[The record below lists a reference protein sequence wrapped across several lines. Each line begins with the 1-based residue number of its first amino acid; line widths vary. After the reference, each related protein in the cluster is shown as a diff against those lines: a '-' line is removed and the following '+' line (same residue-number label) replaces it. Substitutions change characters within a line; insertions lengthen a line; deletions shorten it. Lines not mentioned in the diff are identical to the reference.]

1 MKSTKRGSAKK
12 RLPTCLHT
20 CLHCKHAVISE
31 EYTAYSRKLV
41 YDGCWKFDKF
51 LLPVPRRECEKF
63 AESKERTDIRF
74 WEKWNWKV
82 YVDGDLVNHIHPEA
96 VESES
101 EQEQPGQ
108 LENEICDTVEQGQS
122 ELASEQVGYN
132 EQDKPKKTT
141 IPGSESSASVKQ
153 DTPPQGSNQSPEQ
166 SINPTHPQKSSIH
179 TPHTAGHHKEKTT
192 ANTAGF
198 VKASELAKHTTD
210 TQSCSNTPAA
220 TQKSLTQ
227 NQKQPKTQKPKKP
240 TTRQLILQALS
251 NNITT
256 LKAIAHYAAVDPST
270 AHYHLRNLIQQ
281 GRAVKLSWGKY
292 TFPESPALQ
301 KTGKFFDKFL
311 KKSSQSQGGKT
322 SSLSL
327 HPVEKNILVDIL
339 SKDNKYFQLSE
350 RELAKRNNISR
361 YKVKKYTHKLETK
374 RLITIKREGKQLLF
388 TPTQVAIQAFST
400 FLKLEKTGSK
410 IDSSSSKVQPI
421 NSKNW
426 SKTGEGEGGTE
437 DEGAGPGDLNDN
449 EWLPQDT
456 PDPAGHQDPENTGH
470 HNVPDPADHLNPE
483 PDPHALQT
491 FEDYIAWQQKNA
503 HRLIIQFKLLRCNH
517 RRLQSTGWIFGKK
530 SIHHHF
536 TEAFIFKSKDPSKDV
551 INVLPKNPF
560 IFVSPF
566 EFEDQ
571 IIGFVNEVIERLHDY
586 GIVIDLSQ
594 PAEIKME
601 HVALEDDIFARK
613 VVKKGLLYFV
623 STIHTRDSKGEPMK
637 YVIKIDKSKKLHLEF
652 EGREA
657 HYMAET
663 YEAFIDDVVSG
674 KIDRNDLKELPQRVD
689 GINTGI
695 KEEFEKIENR
705 LSSNIEKISDTQS
718 VLHDNQVEFSQN
730 LVSHARM
737 VKTIGDAADSVNT
750 AADSIKEVTESLKE
764 CLYVFREGIEFLANR
779 KNFDNV
785 K

>member
-1 MKSTKRGSAKK
+1 
-12 RLPTCLHT
+12 
-20 CLHCKHAVISE
+20 
-31 EYTAYSRKLV
+31 V

-51 LLPVPRRECEKF
+51 LLPVPRGECEKF
-63 AESKERTDIRF
+63 AESDQRTDIRF

-82 YVDGDLVNHIHPEA
+82 YVDGDLVEHIHPEA
-96 VESES
+96 VENKS
-101 EQEQPGQ
+101 EQKHPGQ
-108 LENEICDTVEQGQS
+108 LDNEICDTAEQGPGR
-122 ELASEQVGYN
+122 LASEQVGYN
-132 EQDKPKKTT
+132 ERDEYNETT
-141 IPGSESSASVKQ
+141 TPGPESSTSAQQ
-153 DTPPQGSNQSPEQ
+153 DNPSQGNNQSHDQ
-166 SINPTHPQKSSIH
+166 STEPTHLKKSSTH
-179 TPHTAGHHKEKTT
+179 TPHAAGHHKEKITEH
-192 ANTAGF
+192 TAGF
-198 VKASELAKHTTD
+198 VKASELAKHTID
-210 TQSCSNTPAA
+210 KKDCSKTPAA
-220 TQKSLTQ
+220 TQKSNT
-227 NQKQPKTQKPKKP
+227 KKKTQPQPQKSKKP

-251 NNITT
+251 NNVTT

-270 AHYHLRNLIQQ
+270 AHYHLRNLIKQ

-322 SSLSL
+322 GSLNL

-388 TPTQVAIQAFST
+388 IPTQVAIQAFSA
-400 FLKLEKTGSK
+400 FFNLEKIGSK
-410 IDSSSSKVQPI
+410 IDSSSSKVQPN

-426 SKTGEGEGGTE
+426 SKTGEGKGSITD
-437 DEGAGPGDLNDN
+437 DEGVGPGVSNDDAG
-449 EWLPQDT
+449 QDRIQEGTTKDEDTGPGIHQDSKYLQGT
-456 PDPAGHQDPENTGH
+456 PDPAGHQYPEADHRNIPDTPGHQDSEYLPQGTPPDPGH
-470 HNVPDPADHLNPE
+470 LKPDPDHNNVP
-483 PDPHALQT
+483 PDPKALHT

-517 RRLQSTGWIFGKK
+517 HRLQSTGWIFGKK

-551 INVLPKNPF
+551 INILPKNPF

-571 IIGFVNEVIERLHDY
+571 IIAFVNEVIDRLHKY
-586 GIVIDLSQ
+586 GIVIDLSE

-623 STIHTRDSKGEPMK
+623 STIHTRDSNGEPMK
-637 YVIKIDKSKKLHLEF
+637 YVIKIDKSKKLHIEF

-674 KIDRNDLKELPQRVD
+674 KIDRKDLKELPQRVD
-689 GINTGI
+689 GINTEI

-718 VLHDNQVEFSQN
+718 ALHDNQLEFSQN
-730 LVSHARM
+730 LVSHVKM
-737 VKTIGDAADSVNT
+737 VKTIGDAAESVNK
-750 AADSIKEVTESLKE
+750 AADNIKEVTESLKE
-764 CLYVFREGIEFLANR
+764 CLYIFRKSIESL
-779 KNFDNV
+779 K
-785 K
+785 

>member
-1 MKSTKRGSAKK
+1 M
-12 RLPTCLHT
+12 
-20 CLHCKHAVISE
+20 
-31 EYTAYSRKLV
+31 

-51 LLPVPRRECEKF
+51 LLPVPRGECEKF
-63 AESKERTDIRF
+63 AESDERTDIRF

-82 YVDGDLVNHIHPEA
+82 YVDGDLVNHIHPDV
-96 VESES
+96 VENES

-108 LENEICDTVEQGQS
+108 LHNEICNTVEQGPG
-122 ELASEQVGYN
+122 ELASKREKSN
-132 EQDKPKKTT
+132 ETT
-141 IPGSESSASVKQ
+141 IPGPESSTSVKQ
-153 DTPPQGSNQSPEQ
+153 DNPPLGNNQSHDQ
-166 SINPTHPQKSSIH
+166 STESTHLKKSSTH
-179 TPHTAGHHKEKTT
+179 TPHAAGHHKEKTT
-192 ANTAGF
+192 ENTAGF
-198 VKASELAKHTTD
+198 VKASELAEYTTD
-210 TQSCSNTPAA
+210 TKGCSNTPAA
-220 TQKSLTQ
+220 TQKSISKTKL
-227 NQKQPKTQKPKKP
+227 QKSKKR

-251 NNITT
+251 NNVTT

-270 AHYHLRNLIQQ
+270 AHYHLRNLIKQ

-292 TFPESPALQ
+292 TFPESPVLQ
-301 KTGKFFDKFL
+301 KTGKFFKNFL
-311 KKSSQSQGGKT
+311 KKSSQSQGGKQG
-322 SSLSL
+322 SLNI

-361 YKVKKYTHKLETK
+361 YKVRKYTQKLENK

-388 TPTQVAIQAFST
+388 TPTQVAIEAFSA
-400 FLKLEKTGSK
+400 FFNLEKTGSK
-410 IDSSSSKVQPI
+410 IDSLSSKVQPI

-426 SKTGEGEGGTE
+426 SKTGEGGTE
-437 DEGAGPGDLNDN
+437 DEDAGPGALNGDAGPGALN
-449 EWLPQDT
+449 GDAGHDEIQDSTTKDGGTGPGTQKDSEYLPEGTPGPSYQDPNPT
-456 PDPAGHQDPENTGH
+456 GHQDSEHTDHQYPE
-470 HNVPDPADHLNPE
+470 ADHLNPE
-483 PDPHALQT
+483 PDPNALHT

-503 HRLIIQFKLLRCNH
+503 HRLIIQFNLLKCNH
-517 RRLQSTGWIFGKK
+517 HRLQSTGWILGKK

-536 TEAFIFKSKDPSKDV
+536 TEAYIFKSKDPSKEV

-571 IIGFVNEVIERLHDY
+571 IIAFVNEVIERLHDY

-637 YVIKIDKSKKLHLEF
+637 YVIKIDKSKKLHIEF

-674 KIDRNDLKELPQRVD
+674 KIDRNDLRKLPQRVD

-718 VLHDNQVEFSQN
+718 VLHDNQLEFSQN
-730 LVSHARM
+730 LVSHAKM
-737 VKTIGDAADSVNT
+737 VKTIRDAAESVNG

-764 CLYVFREGIEFLANR
+764 CLYIFREGIEFLANR
-779 KNFDNV
+779 KNFENV

>member
-1 MKSTKRGSAKK
+1 M
-12 RLPTCLHT
+12 
-20 CLHCKHAVISE
+20 ISE
-31 EYTAYSRKLV
+31 EYTAHSRKLV

-51 LLPVPRRECEKF
+51 LLPVPRGECEKF

-82 YVDGDLVNHIHPEA
+82 YVDGDLVEHIHPEA
-96 VESES
+96 VENESES
-101 EQEQPGQ
+101 EQGHSGQ
-108 LENEICDTVEQGQS
+108 LHNEVCNTVEQRQS
-122 ELASEQVGYN
+122 ELASKQVGSN
-132 EQDKPKKTT
+132 ERDESNEATT
-141 IPGSESSASVKQ
+141 PGLESSTSAQQ
-153 DTPPQGSNQSPEQ
+153 DNPSQGNNQS
-166 SINPTHPQKSSIH
+166 SGKSTKPTHPQKSSLH
-179 TPHTAGHHKEKTT
+179 TPHAAGHHREKTT
-192 ANTAGF
+192 EHTAGF
-198 VKASELAKHTTD
+198 VKASDLAKHTTD

-220 TQKSLTQ
+220 TQKSNTQ
-227 NQKQPKTQKPKKP
+227 NQNQSNPQKSKNP
-240 TTRQLILQALS
+240 TTRSLILQALS
-251 NNITT
+251 NNVTT

-301 KTGKFFDKFL
+301 KTGKFFKKFL
-311 KKSSQSQGGKT
+311 KKSSQSQGGKQG
-322 SSLSL
+322 SLNL

-361 YKVKKYTHKLETK
+361 YKVKKYTQKLETK
-374 RLITIKREGKQLLF
+374 RLITIKRKGKQLIF
-388 TPTQVAIQAFST
+388 TPTQVAIEAFSA
-400 FLKLEKTGSK
+400 FFNLEKTGSK

-426 SKTGEGEGGTE
+426 SKTGEGEGGITE
-437 DEGAGPGDLNDN
+437 GTGPGVSNDAGHDRVQEGTTKDEGTGPGDYKDS
-449 EWLPQDT
+449 EYLPQGT
-456 PDPAGHQDPENTGH
+456 PDLGLQDPEHTDHQYPEVG
-470 HNVPDPADHLNPE
+470 HLNPE
-483 PDPHALQT
+483 PDPKALHT
-491 FEDYIAWQQKNA
+491 FENYIAWQQKNA

-517 RRLQSTGWIFGKK
+517 HRLKSTGWIFGKK

-560 IFVSPF
+560 MFVSPF

-571 IIGFVNEVIERLHDY
+571 IIGFVNEVIDRLHKY
-586 GIVIDLSQ
+586 GMVIDLSQ

-623 STIHTRDSKGEPMK
+623 STIHTRDSKGELMK
-637 YVIKIDKSKKLHLEF
+637 YVIKIDKSKKLHIEF

-689 GINTGI
+689 GINTEI

-705 LSSNIEKISDTQS
+705 LSLNIEKISDTQS

-730 LVSHARM
+730 LVSHTRM
-737 VKTIGDAADSVNT
+737 VKTIGDAAESVNT

-764 CLYVFREGIEFLANR
+764 CLHVFREGIELFENR
-779 KNFDNV
+779 KDFGNN